1 MIIFGWKKFPDM
13 DFFLENSQDL
23 KYIKIRWILA
33 GEKKITNKLGFEA
46 IAKHL

>member
-33 GEKKITNKLGFEA
+33 GEKNHK
-46 IAKHL
+46 